1 MEIAAAADPWVP
13 FITEAS
19 RRFGVPE
26 QWIGAIMSAESADD
40 ARALSPKGAMGL
52 MQVMP
57 ETWADL
63 RARHSLGADPYDP
76 RDNILAGVA
85 YIRELYDRYG
95 VPGFLAA
102 YNAGPGRYDDYLA
115 TGRPLPPETR
125 TFVAMLK
132 PMIVG
137 GQVEDGIIT
146 AADPLGWTHAP
157 LFIVRATS
165 KPAYDRPSNGAQPTR
180 SPTDHAVVDFSAL
193 APNSD
198 GLFVRPANAALRQ

>member
-1 MEIAAAADPWVP
+1 
-13 FITEAS
+13 
-19 RRFGVPE
+19 
-26 QWIGAIMSAESADD
+26 MSAESAGD
-40 ARALSPKGAMGL
+40 ARALSPKGAIGL
-52 MQVMP
+52 MQIMP

-63 RARHSLGADPYDP
+63 RTRHSLGADAYGP

-125 TFVAMLK
+125 TFVAMLT
-132 PMIVG
+132 PMIAG
-137 GQVEDGIIT
+137 GQVEDGIIA
-146 AADPLGWTHAP
+146 AADPPGWTHAP
-157 LFIVRATS
+157 LFILRATS
-165 KPAYDRPSNGAQPTR
+165 KPADDRPSNGAQSTR
-180 SPTDHAVVDFSAL
+180 SPTAPAVVDLSAL

-198 GLFVRPANAALRQ
+198 GLFVHPANAALRR